1 MTEIFQ
7 YDFMIN
13 DTSREEKLSDLR
25 FLESKTSC
33 GDFVYEK
40 FLQKITL
47 MGAFI

>member
-25 FLESKTSC
+25 FLESK
-33 GDFVYEK
+33 
-40 FLQKITL
+40 ITPI
-47 MGAFI
+47 GAFI

>member
-13 DTSREEKLSDLR
+13 DTSRKEKLSNLR
-25 FLESKTSC
+25 FLESKITS
-33 GDFVYEK
+33 
-40 FLQKITL
+40 